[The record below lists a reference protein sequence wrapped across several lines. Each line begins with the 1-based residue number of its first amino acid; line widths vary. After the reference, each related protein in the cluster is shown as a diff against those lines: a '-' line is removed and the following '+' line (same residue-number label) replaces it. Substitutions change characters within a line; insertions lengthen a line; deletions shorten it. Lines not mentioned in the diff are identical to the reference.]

1 MSMNTRTRVMNRIVS
16 LVVIGLSCSMCLA
29 QGGPPPAN
37 VMVDPVIAQELVRQR
52 VVTGE
57 IRSRLTSALAS
68 QVEGFLVEL
77 RVDAG
82 DVVKK
87 GDVIARLD
95 DARAKIEVD
104 RARADLAFAQSVVMQ
119 RQVELDN
126 AARDLDRAEQLSEL
140 GSSGVSQLDGAR
152 TLVAS
157 REALLAQARAE
168 AVSAQS
174 ELALMERELADMT
187 VAAPFDGRVTMKHS
201 EVGQWIG
208 RGDSIV
214 TIVSLTQLEARI
226 DVPEDIYSAVVNA
239 QVLEGKIEMMLPAVE
254 GRVFGQISSI
264 LPSAD
269 SLSRLFPVR
278 ILVDDPDEILRPGMS
293 LSAWVPTGQPGEFIT
308 VHKDAIVRTATG
320 EVVYWSNDGV
330 SAIAPITRLFAVG
343 DRVAVRS
350 PLLRDGMS
358 VVVSGNERLFPG
370 QKLMVQERSKGVDLS
385 GDSVVGG
392 GE

>member
-1 MSMNTRTRVMNRIVS
+1 MNRVIG
-16 LVVIGLSCSMCLA
+16 LVVIGLSCSLGFG
-29 QGGPPPAN
+29 QEGGPPPAN
-37 VMVDPVIAQELVRQR
+37 VMVDTVKAEELVRQR

-68 QVEGFLVEL
+68 QVEGFVVEL

-82 DVVKK
+82 DVVKA

-104 RARADLAFAQSVVMQ
+104 RARAELEFARSVVAQ
-119 RQVELDN
+119 REVERDN
-126 AARDLDRAEQLSEL
+126 AARDLDRVEQLSEL
-140 GSSGVSQLDGAR
+140 GSSGVSQLDSAK

-157 REALLAQARAE
+157 REALWAQANAE
-168 AVSAQS
+168 VVSAES
-174 ELALMERELADMT
+174 DLALMERELADMT
-187 VAAPFDGRVTMKHS
+187 VEAPFDGRVTMKHS

-208 RGDSIV
+208 RGDALV
-214 TIVSLTQLEARI
+214 TIVSLTKLEARI
-226 DVPEDIYSAVVNA
+226 DIPEDVYSAVVDA
-239 QVLEGKIEMMLPAVE
+239 QEHEGKIEMMLPAID
-254 GRVFGQISSI
+254 GRVFGMISSI

-278 ILVDDPDEILRPGMS
+278 IMVDDPDSKLRPGMS
-293 LSAWVPTGQPGEFIT
+293 LSAWVPTGEPGEFVT

-343 DRVAVRS
+343 DRVAIRS
-350 PLLRDGMS
+350 AVLRDGMS
-358 VVVSGNERLFPG
+358 VVVSGNERMFPG
-370 QKLMVQERSKGVDLS
+370 QPLMVQERSKGVDLS
-385 GDSVVGG
+385 GKPVVGG
-392 GE
+392 GN